1 MERII
6 DFKTTCN
13 DNEKTVEAFLKEH
26 GFTHQVLVNLKKTNN
41 GITRNGVWAY
51 TNEKISAGDKISVHI
66 VENCNSDNILPIK
79 IPLDIAYEDD
89 DLIVINKPAGM
100 PVHPSMGNHDNS
112 LANAL
117 MY

>member
-6 DFKTTCN
+6 DFKTTRN

-41 GITRNGVWAY
+41 GITRNGIWAY

-66 VENCNSDNILPIK
+66 VSII
-79 IPLDIAYEDD
+79 YQF
-89 DLIVINKPAGM
+89 
-100 PVHPSMGNHDNS
+100 
-112 LANAL
+112 LANFFKGKPFL
-117 MY
+117 R

>member
-26 GFTHQVLVNLKKTNN
+26 GFTHQVLVNLKKTDN

-66 VENCNSDNILPIK
+66 VENCNSDNFLPIK
-79 IPLDIAYEDD
+79 IPLDIASEP
-89 DLIVINKPAGM
+89 IM
-100 PVHPSMGNHDNS
+100 PSAAAIPLTVD
-112 LANAL
+112 AL
-117 MY
+117 MLQSQGNQTQP

>member
-6 DFKTTCN
+6 DFKTTRN

-41 GITRNGVWAY
+41 GITRNGIWAY

-79 IPLDIAYEDD
+79 IPLARACFAT
-89 DLIVINKPAGM
+89 IVS
-100 PVHPSMGNHDNS
+100 PVVSRSSRFIHLNTNDSP
-112 LANAL
+112 
-117 MY
+117 